1 MVLHDF
7 IKKIP
12 NILTVSRIVIIPLVL
27 ICLYFQTKFSN
38 QLAAI
43 LFIIAG
49 ITDFFD
55 GYLARAF
62 ESQSRLG
69 RFLDPIADKLLVV
82 ACLVVLV
89 HYERAAI
96 LPTLAI
102 ICREILVSGLREF
115 LAEIN
120 VSVPVS
126 KTAKIK
132 TGMQMLAL
140 VLLLLGEIGSGYHF
154 VDILGSM
161 LLWIA
166 AALTL
171 FTGYAYLQAGLK
183 HMGQ

>member
-1 MVLHDF
+1 ML
-7 IKKIP
+7 KKIP
-12 NILTVSRIVIIPLVL
+12 NFLTISRIVIIPLVL
-27 ICLYFQTKFSN
+27 ICLYFQTEFSDRM
-38 QLAAI
+38 ATV

-62 ESQSRLG
+62 ESQSKLG
-69 RFLDPIADKLLVV
+69 RVLDPIADKLLVV

-89 HYERAAI
+89 YYGQADI
-96 LPTLAI
+96 LPALAI

-140 VLLLLGEIGSGYHF
+140 VLLLLGEKGSGYHWVETF
-154 VDILGSM
+154 GSG
-161 LLWIA
+161 LLWLA

-171 FTGYAYLQAGLK
+171 FTGYAYLKAGLK
-183 HMGQ
+183 HMDE